1 MRTRDLLELVTL
13 AALWGASFLF
23 MRHAAPAFGP
33 IALVQVRVSVAAA
46 ILTGLLLL
54 QAERRALRTH
64 VAALAFVGVMNS
76 ALPFVLFTYAT
87 LYVTAGF
94 AAILNA
100 TTPLWTAL
108 VGRLWLRDRI
118 RPAQWIGLG
127 IGALGVAALLWGKV
141 DLRPGSTGWQ
151 VTLAIGAALLGAA
164 AYGTSAT
171 FARKRL
177 GGVPALVV
185 ATGSQIAA
193 AIVVLPFATAAWP
206 GHSPPLDAWASAI
219 ALAVACTALAYL
231 LYFRL
236 IAHVGAVRAAAV
248 TFLIPVFATCWG
260 SAFLAEDV
268 TLQMLAGG
276 CVILAGTALA
286 LGLVGLPRVQRS
298 RSSSSRAEGER
309 SRPAS
314 GRDSSSLRSSE

>member
-1 MRTRDLLELVTL
+1 MRPRDVIELLTL
-13 AALWGASFLF
+13 AALWGASFIF

-33 IALVQVRVSVAAA
+33 IALVQVRVTIAAV
-46 ILTGLLLL
+46 ILTALLLL
-54 QAERRALRTH
+54 RREKRALRTF
-64 VAALAFVGVMNS
+64 APSLAFVGVLNS

-87 LYVTAGF
+87 LFLTGGF

-108 VGRLWLRDRI
+108 VGWVWLRDRI
-118 RPAQWIGLG
+118 RPVQWIGLG
-127 IGALGVAALLWGKV
+127 IGALGVAALLWGKI
-141 DLRPGSTGWQ
+141 DLRPGGTGWQ

-164 AYGTSAT
+164 AYGASAT

-177 GGVPALVV
+177 GRVAPLVV
-185 ATGSQIAA
+185 ATGSQVAA
-193 AIVVLPFATAAWP
+193 ALVLVPFAITAWP
-206 GHSPPLDAWASAI
+206 ERMPPLDAWASAI

-248 TFLIPVFATCWG
+248 TFLIPVFATVWG

-268 TLQMLAGG
+268 TLQMVVGG

-286 LGLVGLPRVQRS
+286 LGLIDLRVGGRAGTPMPGPKTPR
-298 RSSSSRAEGER
+298 
-309 SRPAS
+309 
-314 GRDSSSLRSSE
+314 